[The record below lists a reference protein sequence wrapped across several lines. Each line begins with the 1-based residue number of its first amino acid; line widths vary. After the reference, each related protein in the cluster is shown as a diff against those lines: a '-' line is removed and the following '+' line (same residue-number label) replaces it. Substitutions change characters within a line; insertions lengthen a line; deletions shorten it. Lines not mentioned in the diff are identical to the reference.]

1 MKTATSIGTA
11 ASLLFCIAAKAQAQ
25 PPTPPPPPR
34 PAMCTRADLQK
45 AVDSYVAAQGSG
57 DASKVAWAEKVVFK
71 ENMADVAKDDGL
83 WNKALP
89 IGLSRSFLDSTRCK
103 TFTEVIVTKGDHQ
116 YVVGTRL
123 YVDAG
128 KVTRIDSLVTDQG
141 DWLFNANAYLKY
153 SGAEDWKAPKA
164 STRTT
169 GQELINAANS
179 YLDMFS
185 DKFVKT
191 PWGRPCARLEGGAY
205 TNRDGDANAT
215 CEVGIPAG
223 VLYIVNRDYV
233 VDEELGVINVFCR
246 FGNSSTGMPDS
257 HTFRLV
263 DGKLANVHTLSVNLN
278 PNAPSPQAD
287 DNGAIVRTQ

>member
-1 MKTATSIGTA
+1 MLAVCTLSCVVAVA
-11 ASLLFCIAAKAQAQ
+11 HAQ
-25 PPTPPPPPR
+25 PPTPPAPPPF
-34 PAMCTRADLQK
+34 AVCTRGELQA
-45 AVDSYVAAQGSG
+45 AVDSYVAAQKSG
-57 DASKVAWAEKVVFK
+57 DASKLAVADKVVFK
-71 ENMADVAKDDGL
+71 ENMADIAKGDGL
-83 WNKALP
+83 WNTALP
-89 IGLSRSFLDSTRCK
+89 IALSRSFLDVTRCK
-103 TFTEVIVTKGDHQ
+103 TFTEVIVTQGDHP
-116 YVVGTRL
+116 YVIGTRL
-123 YVDAG
+123 YVDNG
-128 KVTRIDSLVTDQG
+128 KITRIDSLVTDKG

-153 SGAEDWKAPKA
+153 SSAEDWKAPKGVEKI
-164 STRTT
+164 T

-185 DKFVKT
+185 DKFVRT

-205 TNRDGDANAT
+205 TNRNGDPNAS

-233 VDEELGVINVFCR
+233 VDESLGVINVFCR

-263 DGKLANVHTLSVNLN
+263 NGKLANVHTLSVNLN

-287 DNGAIVRTQ
+287 DNGAIIR

>member
-1 MKTATSIGTA
+1 VLRRTLIACTLSCA
-11 ASLLFCIAAKAQAQ
+11 AAGAYAQ
-25 PPTPPPPPR
+25 PPAPPAPTPP
-34 PAMCTRADLQK
+34 AVCTRGDLQA
-45 AVDSYVAAQGSG
+45 AVDGYVAAQKSG
-57 DASKVAWAEKVVFK
+57 DVSKLAFADKVAFK
-71 ENMADVAKDDGL
+71 ENMADVGKGDGL
-83 WNKALP
+83 WNTALP
-89 IGLSRSFLDSTRCK
+89 IALSRSFLDVTRCK
-103 TFTEVIVTKGDHQ
+103 TFTEVIVTQGDHP
-116 YVVGTRL
+116 YVIGTRL
-123 YVDAG
+123 YVDNR
-128 KVTRIDSLVTDQG
+128 KITRIDSLVTDKG

-153 SGAEDWKAPKA
+153 SSAEDWTAPKGA
-164 STRTT
+164 EHLT

-205 TNRDGDANAT
+205 TNRSGDTNAS

-233 VDEELGVINVFCR
+233 VDESLGVINVFCR

-263 DGKLANVHTLSVNLN
+263 NGKLANVHTLSVNLN
-278 PNAPSPQAD
+278 PDRPSPQAD
-287 DNGAIVRTQ
+287 DNGAIVR